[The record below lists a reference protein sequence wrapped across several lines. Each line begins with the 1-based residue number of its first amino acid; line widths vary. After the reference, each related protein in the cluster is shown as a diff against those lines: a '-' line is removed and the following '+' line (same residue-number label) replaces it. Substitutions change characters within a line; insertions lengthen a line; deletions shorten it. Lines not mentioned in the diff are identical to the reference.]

1 MASELTTATALPFGT
16 RLWFAWVCFFR
27 VLVDG
32 AFARRA
38 FVVRDG
44 MPEPPRLPAPASAAS
59 TARQG
64 SGTEEDEP
72 PPPPEPV
79 RASMEMPRPD
89 TSARR
94 RIAHTMREPRPDP
107 MAMAAARE
115 AGALAV
121 LALLQREGRLVDFL
135 QQDVA
140 SFGDDEIG
148 AAARVVHA
156 GCKKALAEHAT
167 ITQVFTEAEGARVEI
182 AEGYE
187 PASVK
192 LVGDVKGAPP
202 FSGTL
207 RHRGWRATRVALPE
221 PVAGYD
227 VRVLAPA
234 EVEL

>member
-1 MASELTTATALPFGT
+1 MVSVEFSTAPALPFGT

-27 VLVDG
+27 VLLDG

-38 FVVRDG
+38 FDVRDG
-44 MPEPPRLPAPASAAS
+44 MPEPARLPSPSPE
-59 TARQG
+59 TARQA

-72 PPPPEPV
+72 PPPPDPV
-79 RASMEMPRPD
+79 RPSMEGPRPD
-89 TSARR
+89 TAGRR
-94 RIAHTMREPRPDP
+94 RVAHTVREPRPDP

-167 ITQVFTEAEGARVEI
+167 IAQVFSEPEGAKVEI

-202 FSGTL
+202 FAGTL
-207 RHRGWRATRVALPE
+207 RHRGWRASRLALPE

-227 VRVLAPA
+227 VRILAPA

>member
-1 MASELTTATALPFGT
+1 MASELSTATALPFGT

-27 VLVDG
+27 VLFDG

-38 FVVRDG
+38 FEVRDG
-44 MPEPPRLPAPASAAS
+44 MPEPARLASS
-59 TARQG
+59 TSREAR
-64 SGTEEDEP
+64 GTEEDEP
-72 PPPPEPV
+72 PAPPEPA
-79 RASMEMPRPD
+79 RPSMEAPRPETAD
-89 TSARR
+89 RR
-94 RIAHTMREPRPDP
+94 RIARTVREPRPDP
-107 MAMAAARE
+107 TAMAAARE

-156 GCKKALAEHAT
+156 GCKKALGEHAT
-167 ITQVFTEAEGARVEI
+167 IEQVFSDAEGARVEI

-202 FSGTL
+202 FTGTL
-207 RHRGWRATRVALPE
+207 RHRGWRAARLALPE

-227 VRVLAPA
+227 VRILAPA

>member
-1 MASELTTATALPFGT
+1 MASVELSTATALPFGT

-27 VLVDG
+27 VLFDG

-38 FVVRDG
+38 FDVKDG
-44 MPEPPRLPAPASAAS
+44 TPEPPRLPGSGSSA
-59 TARQG
+59 ARQG

-89 TSARR
+89 TAARR
-94 RIAHTMREPRPDP
+94 RIAHTVREPRPDP

-140 SFGDDEIG
+140 AFGDDEIG

-156 GCKKALAEHAT
+156 GCKKALGEHAT
-167 ITQVFTEAEGARVEI
+167 IAQVFTEAEGSTVEI

-207 RHRGWRATRVALPE
+207 RHRGWRATRLALPE

-227 VRVLAPA
+227 VRILAPA